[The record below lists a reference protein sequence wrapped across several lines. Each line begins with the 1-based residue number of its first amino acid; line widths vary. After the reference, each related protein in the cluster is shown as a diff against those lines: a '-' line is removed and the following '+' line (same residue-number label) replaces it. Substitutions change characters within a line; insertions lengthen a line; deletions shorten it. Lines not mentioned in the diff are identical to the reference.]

1 MGGSGEG
8 GGGNGTGVDAGNG
21 SEGIRINQQRKE
33 RVIGRA
39 RRYPSDAINKQ
50 TSWGMKTLGTPLK
63 DWRIKLGW
71 WDVIVDCCNVGRN
84 SARGGSAVTSKH
96 CGHCIAT

>member
-1 MGGSGEG
+1 MIGLQLTVKVGKIFPFGSRFIIGRFFWYFTRPSGCLLG

-71 WDVIVDCCNVGRN
+71 
-84 SARGGSAVTSKH
+84 
-96 CGHCIAT
+96 